1 LLPSSNKPGFADEE
15 GDTTSLTSPRDLRL
29 SSSSSG
35 GGPSQLPI
43 IRKHPISNTNKQA
56 TTKSTP
62 FSTSILVNSKFLD
75 LSPRTAEVVN
85 EIRRN
90 RVMLGDVDMGEK
102 MSCIDFVVGEG
113 SGVCILS
120 TNDINDM
127 SKVRNITRDLIKAS
141 LAFDII
147 WLVIDM
153 KDSLSSAVS
162 SSIKKVENEGLE
174 GPKIRSRK
182 PTTTSGNSEVINQH
196 DLPSDACAD
205 ALAQL
210 ARSVWH
216 FPCSVLIR
224 YAWTTA
230 NIVDLVLEAT
240 GDALASSL
248 KLDASIDVVERA
260 NLVNECSSSQDDL
273 SFLATLPSL
282 NFYSAMVILN
292 ALDGNLSSLFKM
304 TFIDLDQL
312 IPVTVDRVRLKELF
326 DFIHLQP
333 FSPEVS
339 SANLFDT
346 NGVEA
351 TSSLILYEEENEL
364 QEDKQ
369 FMGTMGRTRSN
380 NDNDG
385 PQNRLE
391 MDSSGYD
398 DDVAGGGEEFNNLMH
413 FEEQQMLA
421 QQSDN
426 PLYSSFGGVHH
437 ADHYPG
443 QRYEEQQ
450 EPINSHNILHQQQ
463 QQQQWSPPSQ
473 QQDESFVNCFQV
485 PSPGAYGRSSNTHQG
500 YQDEVEHH
508 QNPVYFQ
515 PNSYTHFSD
524 DSYGAEY
531 HQNGN
536 HQQQASICNSF
547 PPVRTSHHHQ
557 ENEQS
562 NDYDNDWPSHHY
574 SAFNNSPH
582 LFDESYIVACGV
594 TNGSSARVQHTTTQK
609 KKKADYEEELKLPT
623 TTQNRGRREKLG
635 FQFDKHQRGG
645 QTKLVWGPRGGS
657 TRR

>member
-1 LLPSSNKPGFADEE
+1 
-15 GDTTSLTSPRDLRL
+15 
-29 SSSSSG
+29 
-35 GGPSQLPI
+35 
-43 IRKHPISNTNKQA
+43 
-56 TTKSTP
+56 
-62 FSTSILVNSKFLD
+62 
-75 LSPRTAEVVN
+75 
-85 EIRRN
+85 
-90 RVMLGDVDMGEK
+90 VD
-102 MSCIDFVVGEG
+102 
-113 SGVCILS
+113 
-120 TNDINDM
+120 
-127 SKVRNITRDLIKAS
+127 A
-141 LAFDII
+141 
-147 WLVIDM
+147 
-153 KDSLSSAVS
+153 
-162 SSIKKVENEGLE
+162 
-174 GPKIRSRK
+174 
-182 PTTTSGNSEVINQH
+182 
-196 DLPSDACAD
+196 
-205 ALAQL
+205 
-210 ARSVWH
+210 
-216 FPCSVLIR
+216 
-224 YAWTTA
+224 
-230 NIVDLVLEAT
+230 
-240 GDALASSL
+240 
-248 KLDASIDVVERA
+248 
-260 NLVNECSSSQDDL
+260 
-273 SFLATLPSL
+273 
-282 NFYSAMVILN
+282 
-292 ALDGNLSSLFKM
+292 
-304 TFIDLDQL
+304 
-312 IPVTVDRVRLKELF
+312 
-326 DFIHLQP
+326 
-333 FSPEVS
+333 
-339 SANLFDT
+339 
-346 NGVEA
+346 
-351 TSSLILYEEENEL
+351 
-364 QEDKQ
+364 
-369 FMGTMGRTRSN
+369 GRTRSN

-413 FEEQQMLA
+413 FEEQQILA

-500 YQDEVEHH
+500 YQDEVEH

-515 PNSYTHFSD
+515 PNSYIHFSD
-524 DSYGAEY
+524 DSYGADY

-562 NDYDNDWPSHHY
+562 NDYDNDWRSHHHY